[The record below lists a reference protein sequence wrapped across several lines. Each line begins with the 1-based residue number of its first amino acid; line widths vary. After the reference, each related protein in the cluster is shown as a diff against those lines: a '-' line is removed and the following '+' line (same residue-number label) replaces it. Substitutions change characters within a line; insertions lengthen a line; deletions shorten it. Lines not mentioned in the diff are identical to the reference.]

1 MAFDL
6 NKPADTQTIAAGP
19 GDIRENFRALKEDRI
34 VDAQKV
40 AGLSPGN
47 ASGNLAVA
55 NGTLCVNLNAD
66 KLDGNDASAFAA
78 AVHTHG
84 TATSSSNGL
93 MSNTDKV
100 KLDGIAAGAEVN
112 QNAFGNVK
120 VGTATIQADSESDTL
135 ELAAGTGITLTPD
148 ATNDKVTIA
157 VTQDGHSHAAATT
170 STAGFMAAADKSKL
184 DGIAAGAQV
193 NQNAFANVVA
203 GGATIQADG
212 ATDTLAINAGAG
224 ITISG
229 DATNDALTIAVTANG
244 HTHSEA
250 TTSAGGF
257 MSAADKS
264 KLGGIA
270 AGAQANQNAFSNILV
285 GSTTVSA
292 DGPTDTLEI
301 VAGTGITLTPDATN
315 DRLTIAGHS
324 NANDPTADQKAAL
337 AGTSGTPSSTNKY
350 VTNSDARLSDARTPV
365 AHTHDDRYFTEAELG
380 ATTDGASGADKI
392 GATAIS
398 GIAGTTVQSVLEA
411 MKAKVDLKLESIP
424 VASATKLGGVKVGAN
439 LSVDASGVL
448 SGPAVVPHG
457 QQVFTES
464 GTFTVPG
471 GVAQVYVSMSGGG
484 AGGTRGEDGGRGSGS
499 SNPGTGGNGG
509 NGGGAGKVAIKQK
522 VTGLTA
528 GQSIPITIGAGGG
541 LASNGAASSFGS
553 YITCSGG
560 AVNGGAPG
568 ATGGYGTAGLGG
580 SGESGPFGV
589 AGSGYGTGGRGGY
602 GGYAGVGS
610 SSGGPGG
617 VGASG
622 QPGICI
628 VEW

>member
-66 KLDGNDASAFAA
+66 KLDGNDASAFATA
-78 AVHTHG
+78 GHSHG

-93 MSNTDKV
+93 MSNTDKA

-120 VGTATIQADSESDTL
+120 VGTTTIQADSESDTL
-135 ELAAGTGITLTPD
+135 EIAAGTGITLTPD
-148 ATNDKVTIA
+148 ATNDKVTVA

-170 STAGFMAAADKSKL
+170 ATAGFMAAADKSKL

-212 ATDTLAINAGAG
+212 VTDTLTINAGAG
-224 ITISG
+224 VTISG

-285 GSTTVSA
+285 GSATVSA
-292 DGPTDTLEI
+292 DGPTDTLEL
-301 VAGTGITLTPDATN
+301 VGGTNIAITPDATN
-315 DRLTIAGHS
+315 DRVTLAVTGTVPSAAACTGNAATATKLATARTIALTGGVTGSATFDGSANASIATTIAG
-324 NANDPTADQKAAL
+324 NAPT
-337 AGTSGTPSSTNKY
+337 
-350 VTNSDARLSDARTPV
+350 
-365 AHTHDDRYFTEAELG
+365 
-380 ATTDGASGADKI
+380 
-392 GATAIS
+392 
-398 GIAGTTVQSVLEA
+398 
-411 MKAKVDLKLESIP
+411 
-424 VASATKLGGVKVGAN
+424 ATKLATARTIN
-439 LSVDASGVL
+439 
-448 SGPAVVPHG
+448 
-457 QQVFTES
+457 
-464 GTFTVPG
+464 
-471 GVAQVYVSMSGGG
+471 GVAFDGSANITVTAAANGGNADTVDGKHASDFAAATSGIPPGAVIYFAMSTPPTGWLKANGVAVSRTTYAALFAAIGTKFG
-484 AGGTRGEDGGRGSGS
+484 AGDGSITFNLPELRGEFIRSYDDGRGVDSGRIFGS
-499 SNPGTGGNGG
+499 WQVDELKSHNHVITGADNPTGTGGYIDLGDTINTDGSS
-509 NGGGAGKVAIKQK
+509 AVAVQ
-522 VTGLTA
+522 
-528 GQSIPITIGAGGG
+528 
-541 LASNGAASSFGS
+541 N
-553 YITCSGG
+553 
-560 AVNGGAPG
+560 
-568 ATGGYGTAGLGG
+568 TGGIETRPRNIALM
-580 SGESGPFGV
+580 
-589 AGSGYGTGGRGGY
+589 A
-602 GGYAGVGS
+602 
-610 SSGGPGG
+610 
-617 VGASG
+617 
-622 QPGICI
+622 CI
-628 VEW
+628 KY

>member
-47 ASGNLAVA
+47 ASGNIPVS
-55 NGTLCVNLNAD
+55 NGTLNTNLNAD

-78 AVHTHG
+78 AGHTHG

-93 MSNTDKV
+93 MSNTDKA

-120 VGTATIQADSESDTL
+120 VGTTTIQADSKSDTL

-148 ATNDKVTIA
+148 ATNDKVTVA

-184 DGIAAGAQV
+184 DGVAAGAQV

-212 ATDTLAINAGAG
+212 VTDTLTINAGAG

-229 DATNDALTIAVTANG
+229 DATNDALTIALTANG
-244 HTHSEA
+244 HSHSEA

-337 AGTSGTPSSTNKY
+337 AGTSGTPASTNRY
-350 VTNSDARLSDARTPV
+350 VTNSDPRLSDARPANGGSAATATKLQTARTINGV
-365 AHTHDDRYFTEAELG
+365 AFDGSANITVTAVANGGTSTACSGNAATATKLAIARTINGVPFDGSANITVTQVNG
-380 ATTDGASGADKI
+380 KTIATTD
-392 GATAIS
+392 
-398 GIAGTTVQSVLEA
+398 QL
-411 MKAKVDLKLESIP
+411 
-424 VASATKLGGVKVGAN
+424 
-439 LSVDASGVL
+439 
-448 SGPAVVPHG
+448 
-457 QQVFTES
+457 
-464 GTFTVPG
+464 
-471 GVAQVYVSMSGGG
+471 
-484 AGGTRGEDGGRGSGS
+484 
-499 SNPGTGGNGG
+499 
-509 NGGGAGKVAIKQK
+509 
-522 VTGLTA
+522 
-528 GQSIPITIGAGGG
+528 
-541 LASNGAASSFGS
+541 LAEQNVNSNGSLQTDKGLGAATSFGS
-553 YITCSGG
+553 VDIT
-560 AVNGGAPG
+560 
-568 ATGGYGTAGLGG
+568 TG
-580 SGESGPFGV
+580 SGNIANYLFHTIKGV
-589 AGSGYGTGGRGGY
+589 SAGTYSLAALIEQLVQKSHSHTLEKVLSNCNCNCQCDCY
-602 GGYAGVGS
+602 S
-610 SSGGPGG
+610 D
-617 VGASG
+617 
-622 QPGICI
+622 C
-628 VEW
+628 